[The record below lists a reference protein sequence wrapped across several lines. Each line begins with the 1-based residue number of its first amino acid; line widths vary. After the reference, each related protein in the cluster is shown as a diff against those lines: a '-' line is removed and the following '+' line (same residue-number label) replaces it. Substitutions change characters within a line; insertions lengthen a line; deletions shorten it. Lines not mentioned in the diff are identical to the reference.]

1 MKSLQRIK
9 KNKKQFSETFDE
21 NREVCRGPKKPKKTK
36 KKQFS
41 ETPREIKKSAEDQKK
56 KKTKKNNFL
65 RLLGK

>member
-21 NREVCRGPKKPKKTK
+21 NREVCRGPKKPKKQ

-41 ETPREIKKSAEDQKK
+41 ETPREIKKSAEGPKK
-56 KKTKKNNFL
+56 PKKTKKNNFL

>member
-9 KNKKQFSETFDE
+9 KTRNNFLRLS
-21 NREVCRGPKKPKKTK
+21 TK
-36 KKQFS
+36 IEKSAEDQKNQKNQFS
-41 ETPREIKKSAEDQKK
+41 ETPREIKKSAEDQKNQ